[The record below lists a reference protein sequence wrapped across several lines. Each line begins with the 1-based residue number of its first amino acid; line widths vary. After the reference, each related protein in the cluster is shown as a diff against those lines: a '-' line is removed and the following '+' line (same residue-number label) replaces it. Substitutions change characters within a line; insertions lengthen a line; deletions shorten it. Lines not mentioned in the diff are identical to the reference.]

1 MIFYFSGTGN
11 TRWAARQLAK
21 ATGETLISIT
31 EALHNGKTTYRL
43 AEGER
48 IGFCFPVHGWQPP
61 QIVRR
66 FIRQLSLQ
74 GKDNTH
80 FCYALCTC
88 GDDIGRTDV
97 LLRRTLQKAG
107 WGLHAVFSLRM
118 RNTYVCLPGFDTD
131 SAEVEQAKEKTWK
144 TRLEEVIQV
153 IEHEGRSTAADLIPG
168 ALPGLKTYVLRPLF
182 NRFLISPSRFRV
194 DEARCKHCGACA
206 QVCPLQNI
214 SLENADRLPHWGN
227 HCTHCLACYHVCTA
241 HAVNY
246 GSFTRHKG
254 QVKVLNSRNDIGV
267 F

>member
-1 MIFYFSGTGN
+1 MIYYFSGTGN
-11 TRWAARQLAK
+11 SFRIARSLSTAL
-21 ATGETLISIT
+21 GE
-31 EALHNGKTTYRL
+31 RL
-43 AEGER
+43 ADMTRVSLENMCDDKV
-48 IGFCFPVHGWQPP
+48 GFVFPVYAWGLPRVVEQFLK
-61 QIVRR
+61 R
-66 FIRQLSLQ
+66 LS
-74 GKDNTH
+74 GVTAPRYV
-80 FCYALCTC
+80 YAVLTC

-153 IEHEGRSTAADLIPG
+153 VEHEGRSTAADLIPG

-194 DEARCKHCGACA
+194 EESRCKRCGACA

-214 SLENADRLPHWGN
+214 SLENTDRLPHWGN

-246 GSFTRHKG
+246 GSFTRRKG

>member
-1 MIFYFSGTGN
+1 M
-11 TRWAARQLAK
+11 R
-21 ATGETLISIT
+21 IT
-31 EALHNGKTTYRL
+31 
-43 AEGER
+43 
-48 IGFCFPVHGWQPP
+48 
-61 QIVRR
+61 
-66 FIRQLSLQ
+66 S
-74 GKDNTH
+74 
-80 FCYALCTC
+80 
-88 GDDIGRTDV
+88 
-97 LLRRTLQKAG
+97 
-107 WGLHAVFSLRM
+107 
-118 RNTYVCLPGFDTD
+118 VCLPGFDTD
-131 SAEVEQAKEKTWK
+131 SAEAEQAKEKTWK

-153 IEHEGRSTAADLIPG
+153 VEHEGRSTAADLIPG

-182 NRFLISPSRFRV
+182 NRLLISPSRFRV
-194 DEARCKHCGACA
+194 DESRCKRCGACA